1 MPLESPHGR
10 CRLSCL
16 QVISCIQTHSCR
28 PFGALRARLSK
39 HESLSIMGGLLRQVY
54 GVSSVQRPGR
64 MICMKR
70 LEGGASCR
78 SRRFKSVSPFSPAS
92 RSSSITGCSDRLA
105 AGEPHGLKGDT
116 PPGADSSRKISMPD
130 HAVRRDSRAADGGEA
145 GRGRPGGRP
154 RHALAMLWADYL
166 SREHGGSGIEAGT
179 HGHVRGRCGP
189 SPWP

>member
-10 CRLSCL
+10 CRLPCL

-78 SRRFKSVSPFSPAS
+78 SRRFTSVSPFSSAL
-92 RSSSITGCSDRLA
+92 RSSSIFGCSDRLTEEDVA
-105 AGEPHGLKGDT
+105 KRYT
-116 PPGADSSRKISMPD
+116 PPGTDAGQGSECRATLYDGMTTL
-130 HAVRRDSRAADGGEA
+130 HAVIKPAEDDSAVAIVVHPFHDFE
-145 GRGRPGGRP
+145 
-154 RHALAMLWADYL
+154 
-166 SREHGGSGIEAGT
+166 
-179 HGHVRGRCGP
+179 GHVVNSRWRGW
-189 SPWP
+189 WPVKP